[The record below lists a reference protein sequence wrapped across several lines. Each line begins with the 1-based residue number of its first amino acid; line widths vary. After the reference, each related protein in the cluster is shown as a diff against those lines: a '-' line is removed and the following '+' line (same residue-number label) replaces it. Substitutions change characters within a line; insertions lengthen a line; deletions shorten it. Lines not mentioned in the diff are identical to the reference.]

1 MFLRSCSFLYRVSFS
16 SFWQSSFSCGWQVL
30 LGSTENREFTQRVNK
45 NDSQASARRL
55 HFPQTTGSFRKLP
68 VISQRAWHA
77 SPSRKGIK
85 KKISSLPSF
94 STEINEISKFA
105 RGIFNRSSL
114 IFLLKLTPLIPSFHK
129 FDYPSIST
137 NLFPSPPKFS
147 IPSFSQ
153 LGIRKPLKST
163 SLQHPVHDGRSRWSA

>member
-16 SFWQSSFSCGWQVL
+16 SFRQSSFSCGWQVL

-114 IFLLKLTPLIPSFHK
+114 IFSFSSQIDAIDFINSIIPPSLRIYFLRLLNFL
-129 FDYPSIST
+129 
-137 NLFPSPPKFS
+137 SPPF
-147 IPSFSQ
+147 PN
-153 LGIRKPLKST
+153 
-163 SLQHPVHDGRSRWSA
+163 

>member
-16 SFWQSSFSCGWQVL
+16 SFRQSSFSCGWQVL

-85 KKISSLPSF
+85 KKNIFPTIIFYRNKRNIKIRSGNFQPIFSDFFFFFSNWRHWFLHFINSIIPPSLR
-94 STEINEISKFA
+94 IY
-105 RGIFNRSSL
+105 
-114 IFLLKLTPLIPSFHK
+114 FLRLLNFL
-129 FDYPSIST
+129 
-137 NLFPSPPKFS
+137 SPPF
-147 IPSFSQ
+147 PN
-153 LGIRKPLKST
+153 
-163 SLQHPVHDGRSRWSA
+163 